1 MNGIGAA
8 KYEEGGGGLAEGG
21 GGLAEGGG
29 GKQQQQEAWGIMVV
43 QLLQQVVW
51 KFG

>member
-8 KYEEGGGGLAEGG
+8 KYEEGG

-51 KFG
+51 KFR